1 MNKTLELVLR
11 WLVGLMML
19 VFGANKFLHFIPTP
33 DMEESDLTTFF
44 QGVMASKYL
53 MFLVGMVEMVVGIL
67 FLTKKW
73 MPFALVLLAP
83 ISVNIVFIHLFL
95 DPANIAMALL
105 VFIVNIALIYAYWG
119 NLKYLFK

>member
-19 VFGANKFLHFIPTP
+19 VFGANKFLNFMPAP
-33 DMEESDLTTFF
+33 EMPEGDLATFF
-44 QGVMASKYL
+44 QGFMASKYL
-53 MFLVGMVEMVVGIL
+53 MPLVGLVEVVVGIL

-83 ISVNIVFIHLFL
+83 ISVNIVLIHLFL

-105 VFIVNIALIYAYWG
+105 VFVANIALIYAYWG

>member
-53 MFLVGMVEMVVGIL
+53 IFLVGIVEMLVGIL
-67 FLTKKW
+67 FITKKW

-83 ISVNIVFIHLFL
+83 ISVNIVLIHLFL
-95 DPANIAMALL
+95 DPANIGNGSFGICCQYRIDICLL
-105 VFIVNIALIYAYWG
+105 GQSKISV
-119 NLKYLFK
+119 

>member
-19 VFGANKFLHFIPTP
+19 VFGANKLLPFMPTP
-33 DMEESDLTTFF
+33 QMPEGDLATFF
-44 QGVMASKYL
+44 QGFMASKYL
-53 MFLVGMVEMVVGIL
+53 MPLVGIVEVLVGIL

-83 ISVNIVFIHLFL
+83 ISVNIVLIHLFL

-105 VFIVNIALIYAYWG
+105 VFVANIALIYAYWG